1 MKGIRSKLWTGMMLL
16 VVLMLLLL
24 WLFQIVFLEQFYK
37 GIQLNRIID
46 KSEVLIEALSKS
58 DEPRI
63 DADLLESLESFAY
76 INNLN
81 LEVTDI
87 RGNSIIQVASGSEQ
101 QSPAGFRKSI
111 KEMASQALSGEIVN
125 TVVEHP
131 RFNNQFWVLALPIEN
146 GEVTG
151 SLILSAPLEPVE
163 ETASILKQQLIYI
176 SGILL
181 VAAFVLAYVI
191 SRHFSKPLFEIS
203 QAAKAMSKGDFSVR
217 IRTNRNDE
225 IGQLASDINEMG
237 KSLGKVD
244 ELRKELIANISH
256 ELRTPLSLIKGYAET
271 IKDVTGENP
280 EKRQKQLGIIIDESD
295 RLAVL
300 IRDVLDLS
308 QLESGVVPMEA
319 RCFDLTSKVHGIS
332 QKFKDVAGDKGIVI
346 LTDIE
351 AETMVYSDENKIE
364 QILYNLIGNALIHS
378 KTSPE
383 IMIKATHEDHHIKV
397 EIIDSGIGIP
407 EEELSYIWD
416 RFYKSADSK
425 SGQTQGTGLGLAIV
439 RRIFE
444 AQGIRYGVES
454 RPGKGT
460 TFWFELKKC
469 TS

>member
-46 KSEVLIEALSKS
+46 KSDVLIEALSKS
-58 DEPRI
+58 SELSI
-63 DADLLESLESFAY
+63 DSEMLENLESFAY
-76 INNLN
+76 KNNLN
-81 LEVTDI
+81 LEVTDD
-87 RGNSIIQVASGSEQ
+87 RGGSIIQIASGSEQ

-111 KEMASQALSGEIVN
+111 KEVASQALGGDIVN
-125 TVVEHP
+125 TIVEHP
-131 RFNNQFWVLALPIEN
+131 RFNTQFWVLAIPIGN
-146 GEVTG
+146 MKVTG
-151 SLILSAPLEPVE
+151 SLILNAPLEPVE
-163 ETASILKQQLIYI
+163 ETASILKQQLVYI

-181 VAAFVLAYVI
+181 IAAFVLAYVI

-308 QLESGVVPMEA
+308 QLESGVVSMEA
-319 RCFDLTSKVHGIS
+319 RCFNLTSKIHGIS

-351 AETMVYSDENKIE
+351 AETMVYSDESKIE

-378 KTSPE
+378 KTSPD
-383 IMIKATHEDHHIKV
+383 IKIKATQVDHYVKV

-407 EEELSYIWD
+407 EEELAFIWD
-416 RFYKSADSK
+416 RFYKSTDSK

-439 RRIFE
+439 KRIFE
-444 AQGIRYGVES
+444 AQDIRYGVES

>member
-16 VVLMLLLL
+16 VILMLLLL

-46 KSEVLIEALSKS
+46 RSEVLTMALAES
-58 DEPRI
+58 DGLAI
-63 DADLLESLESFAY
+63 DFEMLEKLETFAFK
-76 INNLN
+76 NNLN
-81 LEVTDI
+81 LEVVDQ
-87 RGNSIIQVASGSEQ
+87 RGGSIIQITSGSEQ

-111 KEMASQALSGEIVN
+111 RELASRSLKGEIVN
-125 TVVEHP
+125 TVIEHP
-131 RFNNQFWVLALPIEN
+131 RFKNQFWVLAMPIMN
-146 GEVTG
+146 DTIKG
-151 SLILSAPLEPVE
+151 SLILSGPIEPVE
-163 ETASILKQQLIYI
+163 ETASILKQQLVYI
-176 SGILL
+176 TGILL
-181 VAAFVLAYVI
+181 VAAFVLAFVI

-203 QAAKAMSKGDFSVR
+203 KAAKAMSKGDFSVR
-217 IRTNRNDE
+217 IKTNRNDE
-225 IGQLASDINEMG
+225 IGQLANDINEMG

-244 ELRKELIANISH
+244 ELRKELVANISH

-332 QKFKDVAGDKGIVI
+332 QRFKDVAGDKGIVI

-351 AETMVYSDENKIE
+351 SETMVYSDESKIE

-383 IMIKATHEDHHIKV
+383 IMIKATQEDHHIKV